1 MAAKNYRELI
11 AKAIL
16 IPLAGIC
23 IPLFTGLYE
32 HLDFSWNN
40 KLLLVTML
48 FIFLSFLIW
57 EVNVKM
63 MKRFRNRWYRK
74 DKNAYSDFLRRIML
88 HILFT
93 FTTAIVSLS
102 LLMYFAGTSNLT
114 ILLRSSFGI
123 TLFVII
129 VTCVYEIV
137 YLTVERETSSLK
149 AEELHYAKSEAEL
162 TALKNQIDPHFIF
175 NSLNTL
181 SHLIQTSPD
190 IAYLFNN
197 NLATIYRYI
206 LFNKNKEF
214 VLLKE
219 ELEFVSHNFYLFKI
233 RYEQAVRLTIE
244 IADVKTENY
253 LIPPIS
259 LQMLVENA
267 IKHNEFSDAQPIN
280 ISILVNSNFVTVK
293 NQIVPKKYFI
303 PSSKI
308 GLHNLSNRYR
318 ILTKK
323 EIIIENS
330 GDYFTVKLP
339 LLSY

>member
-11 AKAIL
+11 AKAVL

-23 IPLFTGLYE
+23 IPLLTGLYE

-48 FIFLSFLIW
+48 FIFLSFLVW

-63 MKRFRNRWYRK
+63 MKQFRNRWYRK
-74 DKNAYSDFLRRIML
+74 DKNAYSDFLRRIIL

-129 VTCVYEIV
+129 VTCIYEIV

-206 LFNKNKEF
+206 LFNKDKEF

-244 IADVKTENY
+244 IADVNTENY

-259 LQMLVENA
+259 LQMLLENA